1 MPFKIIGSIVKPF
14 GLKGNLL
21 VKSEYITFSDFS
33 SLKNL
38 FIGHGETPEEVF
50 EIESI
55 NIHNKFFNVKL
66 KNIDTRKRVE
76 MLRKSNVF
84 LPERELSKF
93 INIAVEEDDYLIGFE
108 VFDNNGKFLGNIK
121 FCDEY
126 PAYKIL
132 TITGKNE
139 KEFMVPMVDKF
150 IKSVD
155 KSDNK
160 IVINVLP
167 GLIDED

>member
-38 FIGHGETPEEVF
+38 FIGQGETPEEVF

-66 KNIDTRKRVE
+66 KNIDTRQRVE
-76 MLRKSNVF
+76 MLRKNNVF
-84 LPERELSKF
+84 LPEKELSNFKD
-93 INIAVEEDDYLIGFE
+93 ITVEKDGYLIGFK
-108 VFDNNGKFLGNIK
+108 VFDNNGKFLGNVK
-121 FCDEY
+121 FCDKY

-132 TITGKNE
+132 TIVGMNE
-139 KEFMVPMVDKF
+139 KKFMVPMVDKF

-160 IVINVLP
+160 IIINVLP
-167 GLIDED
+167 GLIDEN

>member
-38 FIGHGETPEEVF
+38 FIGQGEIPEEVF

-55 NIHNKFFNVKL
+55 NIHDKFFNVKL
-66 KNIDTRKRVE
+66 KNIDTRRKVE
-76 MLRKSNVF
+76 MLRKNNVF
-84 LPERELSKF
+84 LPEKELSKF
-93 INIAVEEDDYLIGFE
+93 KNITVEKEEYLIGFK
-108 VFDNNGKFLGNIK
+108 VFDNNGKFLGNVK
-121 FCDEY
+121 FCDKY

-132 TITGKNE
+132 TIIGENK

-155 KSDNK
+155 KSNNG
-160 IVINVLP
+160 IIINVLP